1 MRKPYQEFPEE
12 QDIVTLFVN
21 AFTKR
26 HPWKLWKLKTGAP
39 RKGADTL
46 EARKGLEQAI
56 AKFH

>member
-1 MRKPYQEFPEE
+1 MRKPYQEFPAE
-12 QDIVTLFVN
+12 QDVVTLFVN
-21 AFTKR
+21 AIMNR
-26 HPWKLWKLKTGAP
+26 YPWKLWEIKTGAP